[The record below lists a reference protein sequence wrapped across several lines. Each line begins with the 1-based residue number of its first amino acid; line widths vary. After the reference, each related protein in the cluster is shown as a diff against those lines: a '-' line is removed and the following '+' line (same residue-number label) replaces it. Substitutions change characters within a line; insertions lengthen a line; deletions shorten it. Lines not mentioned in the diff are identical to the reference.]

1 MTKNPK
7 KLFIIDGM
15 AIAYRAHFALIREPL
30 VTSDGKHVSATYGFL
45 NALFKILRDES
56 PDYLAVAF
64 DSREKTFRHTRYPA
78 YKATREKMPLE
89 MRPQIQWIKNILQAM
104 NVPILE
110 IPGYEADDVIGT
122 LVQRAAGED
131 MLSYMVSG
139 DKDFMQLV
147 SDRIFLYA
155 PATGN
160 RPLTVY
166 GVAEVKEKWGVEPA
180 QIIDLLGLMGDS
192 SDNVPGVKG
201 IGEKTAVK
209 FLSEYGTM
217 ENLLNAAGSI
227 ANARIREKIL
237 QDADA
242 ARLSRELVT
251 IDTEVPL
258 KVSWEDMRVR
268 GDYRREPLREELRRL
283 ELYKFI
289 RDLGLEEEG
298 AKKENKSGEP
308 QYILCDEDQKVRE
321 LCDELQKVKAISVD
335 TETDGI
341 DPMRAKL
348 VGISLAAHP
357 WKAAYIPYTPAR
369 LQILAELLTDPAI
382 QKTGQHIKFDILVL
396 RRHGVELQGALFD
409 TMLAAYLLSPDMNSY
424 KLDLLAERYLHYR
437 MMPITEL
444 IGEKKSKQIPMSEVP
459 NEKVAFYA
467 SEDADIALQLQRVF
481 EEKLRE
487 AALEKVFHD
496 IETPLI
502 PVLTDMEYQ
511 GIYVD
516 TAFLRKMSAGLGK
529 SMTRLMEEIYDLAG
543 GKFNINSPKQL
554 GQILFE
560 KLGLKAEKK
569 TKTGYSTDVNVL
581 EKLKNE
587 HPLPQ
592 RILDFRMLSKL
603 RSTYVDALPGLVNPE
618 TKRIH
623 GSFNQTVAATGRL
636 SSSNPNFQNI
646 PIRTDE
652 GREIRRAFCAQKK
665 GWKILSADY
674 SQVELRIM
682 AHLSGDKNLIEA
694 FRRDAD
700 IHAHTASRIFNVA
713 EKEVTPAMRRTAKVI
728 NFGIMYGAG
737 AHRIAQE
744 LNIGYGEAGAI
755 IKAYFE
761 RYTGVGE
768 YIERVILECRE
779 KGYASTMYGRI
790 RPIPDINS
798 ENRNLQEAAKR
809 AAINMPVQGSA
820 ADIIKIAMIRI
831 HREMKKKKM
840 RSMMILQVHDEL
852 VFELAPGEA
861 ADLRKIV
868 KNAMEHATDL
878 QVPLK
883 VDMGEGNTWYDAH

>member
-1 MTKNPK
+1 
-7 KLFIIDGM
+7 
-15 AIAYRAHFALIREPL
+15 
-30 VTSDGKHVSATYGFL
+30 
-45 NALFKILRDES
+45 
-56 PDYLAVAF
+56 
-64 DSREKTFRHTRYPA
+64 
-78 YKATREKMPLE
+78 
-89 MRPQIQWIKNILQAM
+89 
-104 NVPILE
+104 
-110 IPGYEADDVIGT
+110 
-122 LVQRAAGED
+122 
-131 MLSYMVSG
+131 
-139 DKDFMQLV
+139 
-147 SDRIFLYA
+147 
-155 PATGN
+155 
-160 RPLTVY
+160 
-166 GVAEVKEKWGVEPA
+166 
-180 QIIDLLGLMGDS
+180 
-192 SDNVPGVKG
+192 
-201 IGEKTAVK
+201 
-209 FLSEYGTM
+209 
-217 ENLLNAAGSI
+217 
-227 ANARIREKIL
+227 
-237 QDADA
+237 
-242 ARLSRELVT
+242 
-251 IDTEVPL
+251 
-258 KVSWEDMRVR
+258 
-268 GDYRREPLREELRRL
+268 
-283 ELYKFI
+283 
-289 RDLGLEEEG
+289 
-298 AKKENKSGEP
+298 
-308 QYILCDEDQKVRE
+308 
-321 LCDELQKVKAISVD
+321 
-335 TETDGI
+335 
-341 DPMRAKL
+341 
-348 VGISLAAHP
+348 
-357 WKAAYIPYTPAR
+357 
-369 LQILAELLTDPAI
+369 
-382 QKTGQHIKFDILVL
+382 
-396 RRHGVELQGALFD
+396 
-409 TMLAAYLLSPDMNSY
+409 
-424 KLDLLAERYLHYR
+424 
-437 MMPITEL
+437 
-444 IGEKKSKQIPMSEVP
+444 MSEVP

-852 VFELAPGEA
+852 VFDVHHSEIEKLSALVDHEMTRAIPL
-861 ADLRKIV
+861 D
-868 KNAMEHATDL
+868 
-878 QVPLK
+878 VPVL
-883 VDMGEGNTWYDAH
+883 VDMKTGKNWLEAH

>member
-268 GDYRREPLREELRRL
+268 GDYRREP
-283 ELYKFI
+283 
-289 RDLGLEEEG
+289 
-298 AKKENKSGEP
+298 
-308 QYILCDEDQKVRE
+308 
-321 LCDELQKVKAISVD
+321 
-335 TETDGI
+335 
-341 DPMRAKL
+341 
-348 VGISLAAHP
+348 
-357 WKAAYIPYTPAR
+357 
-369 LQILAELLTDPAI
+369 
-382 QKTGQHIKFDILVL
+382 
-396 RRHGVELQGALFD
+396 
-409 TMLAAYLLSPDMNSY
+409 
-424 KLDLLAERYLHYR
+424 
-437 MMPITEL
+437 
-444 IGEKKSKQIPMSEVP
+444 
-459 NEKVAFYA
+459 
-467 SEDADIALQLQRVF
+467 
-481 EEKLRE
+481 
-487 AALEKVFHD
+487 
-496 IETPLI
+496 
-502 PVLTDMEYQ
+502 
-511 GIYVD
+511 
-516 TAFLRKMSAGLGK
+516 
-529 SMTRLMEEIYDLAG
+529 
-543 GKFNINSPKQL
+543 
-554 GQILFE
+554 
-560 KLGLKAEKK
+560 
-569 TKTGYSTDVNVL
+569 
-581 EKLKNE
+581 
-587 HPLPQ
+587 
-592 RILDFRMLSKL
+592 
-603 RSTYVDALPGLVNPE
+603 
-618 TKRIH
+618 
-623 GSFNQTVAATGRL
+623 
-636 SSSNPNFQNI
+636 
-646 PIRTDE
+646 
-652 GREIRRAFCAQKK
+652 
-665 GWKILSADY
+665 
-674 SQVELRIM
+674 
-682 AHLSGDKNLIEA
+682 
-694 FRRDAD
+694 
-700 IHAHTASRIFNVA
+700 
-713 EKEVTPAMRRTAKVI
+713 
-728 NFGIMYGAG
+728 
-737 AHRIAQE
+737 
-744 LNIGYGEAGAI
+744 
-755 IKAYFE
+755 
-761 RYTGVGE
+761 
-768 YIERVILECRE
+768 
-779 KGYASTMYGRI
+779 
-790 RPIPDINS
+790 
-798 ENRNLQEAAKR
+798 
-809 AAINMPVQGSA
+809 
-820 ADIIKIAMIRI
+820 
-831 HREMKKKKM
+831 
-840 RSMMILQVHDEL
+840 
-852 VFELAPGEA
+852 
-861 ADLRKIV
+861 
-868 KNAMEHATDL
+868 
-878 QVPLK
+878 
-883 VDMGEGNTWYDAH
+883 